1 MRCVHKIAVIIGVCS
16 SFMVKH
22 FPREIY
28 TLCMCGFKEKNF
40 SENIGNEN
48 ISGNNISF
56 DREMNMFS
64 FATRQLLQS

>member
-1 MRCVHKIAVIIGVCS
+1 
-16 SFMVKH
+16 MVKH

-28 TLCMCGFKEKNF
+28 TCSMCGFKEKNF